1 MASKPYRVLAR
12 KYRPESFDAVVGQQH
27 ITRTLQN
34 AIRSGR
40 VGHAFLFIG
49 SRGIGKTTSARIL
62 AKALNCLS
70 SEEPTPEPCL
80 ECDNCTSIARGNN
93 MDVIEIDGASNNS
106 VDNVREIREN
116 VSMVPANS
124 RYKIYI
130 IDEVHQLSS
139 GAFNALLKTLEEPPP
154 HAKFILATTEAHK
167 VPATIISRCQ
177 RYDFRR
183 VGQRDI
189 QQLLA
194 GICDHENISYTD
206 EALMAIARA
215 ADGGIRDSESI
226 LDQVISYSGDTITYE
241 AVFDVLGLVDWDVL
255 HKLCDA
261 LIAKDIGTMLGI
273 VDEVTVSGK
282 DLPQFMQETL
292 RYFRNLLLCRSAGD
306 PAILALPEEET
317 AAMQQ
322 RADQFSLTELV
333 RLVEQMSELFKR
345 DFDVQLAPRI
355 AFEAFLIRVSK
366 VAVEVS
372 VDSVLEKL
380 AHMGAG
386 GVLPQDAAAAPQA
399 STPSK
404 AKAKESPKAS
414 EPAKPK
420 PKATAAAGKAPPDI
434 PPPAPLPESSAPV
447 AQAEAPVQR
456 VSLEA
461 GNLLPAWRD
470 LVEVARK
477 QSLNLGVWLGA
488 ARPRAIEGE
497 CLVLGLDEDQADTRD
512 RLERAGAREAI
523 NALLATHTTNAVE
536 FRIDWNPASESRD
549 DAPVNGQL
557 SGGAAVDLA
566 ARVLKD
572 EALARIVDVFKGKVV
587 EVRPLPQETTVEP
600 D

>member
-1 MASKPYRVLAR
+1 MAAEPYRVLAR
-12 KYRPESFDAVVGQQH
+12 KYRPESFDSVVGQQH
-27 ITRTLQN
+27 VTRTLQN

-40 VGHAFLFIG
+40 IGHAFLFIG

-70 SEEPTPEPCL
+70 SDQPTPEPCL
-80 ECDNCTSIARGNN
+80 ACDNCTSIATGTN
-93 MDVIEIDGASNNS
+93 MDVIEIDGASNNT
-106 VDNVREIREN
+106 VDDVRQIRDNV
-116 VSMVPANS
+116 SLVPVNS

-130 IDEVHQLSS
+130 IDEVHQLSI

-194 GICDHENISYTD
+194 GICDREGIQYTE
-206 EALMAIARA
+206 EALLAIARA

-226 LDQVISYSGDTITYE
+226 LDQVISYSGNEITYQ
-241 AVFDVLGLVDWDVL
+241 AVYDVLGLVDWEVL
-255 HKLCDA
+255 HNLCDA
-261 LIAKDIGTMLGI
+261 LIAKDIATMLAI

-306 PAILALPEEET
+306 PAILGLPEEDT

-322 RADQFSLTELV
+322 RAAQFSLTELV
-333 RLVEQMSELFKR
+333 RLVEQMSDLFKR

-372 VDSVLEKL
+372 VETVLEKL
-380 AHMGAG
+380 AHVGAG
-386 GVLPQDAAAAPQA
+386 GVLPQDGHAPA
-399 STPSK
+399 
-404 AKAKESPKAS
+404 PK
-414 EPAKPK
+414 AKPK
-420 PKATAAAGKAPPDI
+420 AAAKAPPDG

-447 AQAEAPVQR
+447 AQAEAPAQR
-456 VSLEA
+456 VTLSN
-461 GNLLPAWRD
+461 GNLMEAWRVIVD
-470 LVEVARK
+470 AARV
-477 QSLNLGVWLGA
+477 QSLNLAIWLGA
-488 ARPRAIEGE
+488 ARPRMVEDGCLLLELEEG
-497 CLVLGLDEDQADTRD
+497 QSDTRD
-512 RLERAGAREAI
+512 RLERSAHREAI
-523 NALLATHTTNAVE
+523 HALLAQHTTDATS
-536 FRIDWNPASESRD
+536 FRIEWRPEAEAPPGGAGKPEPG
-549 DAPVNGQL
+549 DAPGVLAPGD
-557 SGGAAVDLA
+557 AA
-566 ARVLKD
+566 ARVMKD
-572 EALARIVDVFKGKVV
+572 PGLARIVDVFKGRVIGVRAVPGAPAPAAEDADENIPV
-587 EVRPLPQETTVEP
+587 ENA
-600 D
+600 